1 MLPEAQSIRARLFA
15 LQELQYRA
23 FHSRLMP
30 TIPPETIIGVR
41 VPVLRKL
48 AKQLAGTQEAERF
61 LQDLPHRY
69 YEENNLHAF
78 LLEPIREYSVAL
90 AETER
95 FLPYIDNWAT
105 CDSFYPKVFA
115 THREELLEPVRRWL
129 DSEQPYTV
137 RYGIGMLMRFYL
149 DKDFRPEYL
158 VWVAGVQREEY
169 YVNMMRAWYFATAL
183 AKQPQ
188 ATLPWFTEQR
198 LDVWTHRKA
207 IQKALESS
215 RISPETKQ
223 LLRELRICS
232 QNLY

>member
-1 MLPEAQSIRARLFA
+1 MRTETQNIRDRLFG
-15 LQELQYRA
+15 LRDLHYQA

-30 TIPPETIIGVR
+30 TVPPETVIGVR

-48 AKQLAGTQEAERF
+48 AKQLTGTQEAEAF
-61 LQDLPHRY
+61 LHDLPHAY

-78 LLEPIREYSVAL
+78 LLEPIVDYPIAL

-105 CDSFYPKVFA
+105 CDSFCPKIFA
-115 THREELLEPVRRWL
+115 KHREELLEPVQRWL
-129 DSEQPYTV
+129 NAEHPYTV
-137 RYGIGMLMRFYL
+137 RYGIEMLMRYYL
-149 DKDFRPEYL
+149 EEAFRPEYL
-158 VWVAGVQREEY
+158 NWVAGVQREEY

-188 ATLPWFTEQR
+188 ETLPWLTEKR
-198 LDVWTHRKA
+198 LDGWTHNKT
-207 IQKALESS
+207 IQKALESA
-215 RISPETKQ
+215 RVTPENKRA
-223 LLRELRICS
+223 LRELRIRS